1 MADQRIDLHPM
12 EEIISASQ
20 PLVRVIVVV
29 YHNPHDLPPLLASL
43 QKHMQLPYELVIW
56 DNGGCA
62 DAIKQLQ
69 QELINKISVIAGG
82 NGANLGFGKAVNLAA
97 ALQTAQQPDSIFLL
111 NPDAQ
116 LASDFTLDHWR
127 ALHQQN
133 ALTGLQV
140 FNDEALLDRQ
150 ASARNFPNFMTSVA
164 GREGILTKI
173 WPNNPFSKAYLQNDL
188 PNTGWQKV
196 DWVSGSAVWVSM
208 DRWKA
213 LGGYD
218 ERYFLYV
225 EDVDLGRS
233 AQKLHIPVL
242 FYPEIKVVHHIG
254 GTRKGKGNRSAEW
267 HHHMGML
274 KYHLK
279 WGGVFGWLTSPIVA
293 AAILARYFLR
303 TL

>member
-1 MADQRIDLHPM
+1 M
-12 EEIISASQ
+12 EEKINKSH

-62 DAIKQLQ
+62 EAIKQLQ
-69 QELINKISVIAGG
+69 QDLAGKVQLVAGG

-97 ALQTAQQPDSIFLL
+97 ALQTHLSPDSIFLL
-111 NPDAQ
+111 NPDAK
-116 LASDFTLDHWR
+116 LASDFTIDHWQ

-225 EDVDLGRS
+225 EDVDLGRK
-233 AQKLHIPVL
+233 AQNLHIPVL
-242 FYPEIKVVHHIG
+242 FYPDIKVVHHIG
-254 GTRKGKGNRSAEW
+254 GTRKKGKNNRKAEW

-279 WGGVFGWLTSPIVA
+279 WGGLWGWLTSPVVT
-293 AAILARYFLR
+293 AAIIGRYLLR
-303 TL
+303 IL